1 MQREFRAL
9 LTGSA
14 AVTALLAAQA
24 IDWGAPMQ
32 GTRPPRIALHLIDN
46 ADGMTMQG
54 PDGLWQGRVQVDVY
68 GLTYGDTRAIADAVI
83 GALHGFRGGGFRGII
98 LAQTRDSHETGASD
112 RPFRISMDFMT
123 NWRNDNA

>member
-14 AVTALLAAQA
+14 AVAALVSAQA
-24 IDWGAPMQ
+24 IAWGAPMQ
-32 GTRPPRIALHLIDN
+32 GTRLPAVALHLIDD

-68 GLTYGDTRAIADAVI
+68 ALSYGDTRTIADAVI
-83 GALHGFRGGGFRGII
+83 AALHGFRGGGFRGIF
-98 LAQTRDSHETGASD
+98 LAQQRDRYETGASD
-112 RPFRISMDFMT
+112 RPFRISIDFMT
-123 NWRNDNA
+123 HWRAE